1 MNLVIIGRF
10 PAATDTQI
18 RAFLP
23 ADREVFIT
31 ESDLSGPF
39 LQSADALI
47 PEHIQIPSF
56 GDKALM
62 LRMFQTGAGYGED
75 RAVCF
80 SGQHGQEGSFTK
92 WSCSRLYATIR
103 SPALARMSLRQSHFP
118 KQAG

>member
-47 PEHIQIPSF
+47 PIPSF
-56 GDKALM
+56 GDKALK
-62 LRMFQTGAGYGED
+62 LRMIQTGAGYGED

-92 WSCSRLYATIR
+92 R
-103 SPALARMSLRQSHFP
+103 S
-118 KQAG
+118 

>member
-23 ADREVFIT
+23 ADRE

-47 PEHIQIPSF
+47 PEHIPIPSF
-56 GDKALM
+56 GDKALK
-62 LRMFQTGAGYGED
+62 LRMIQTGAGYGED

-92 WSCSRLYATIR
+92 R
-103 SPALARMSLRQSHFP
+103 S
-118 KQAG
+118 

>member
-47 PEHIQIPSF
+47 PEHIALTFF
-56 GDKALM
+56 GDKALKM
-62 LRMFQTGAGYGED
+62 RTLQTGDGYGED
-75 RAVCF
+75 RDICF
-80 SGQHGQEGSFTK
+80 SRQDGQEGSFTK
-92 WSCSRLYATIR
+92 R
-103 SPALARMSLRQSHFP
+103 S
-118 KQAG
+118 

>member
-47 PEHIQIPSF
+47 PLL
-56 GDKALM
+56 G
-62 LRMFQTGAGYGED
+62 T
-75 RAVCF
+75 
-80 SGQHGQEGSFTK
+80 
-92 WSCSRLYATIR
+92 RL
-103 SPALARMSLRQSHFP
+103 
-118 KQAG
+118 

>member
-47 PEHIQIPSF
+47 PEHIPIPSF
-56 GDKALM
+56 GDKALK
-62 LRMFQTGAGYGED
+62 LRMIQTGAGYGED

-80 SGQHGQEGSFTK
+80 TIKLVESFTLHYITQPRTDI
-92 WSCSRLYATIR
+92 SFFVC
-103 SPALARMSLRQSHFP
+103 P
-118 KQAG
+118 

>member
-31 ESDLSGPF
+31 ESELARPF
-39 LQSADALI
+39 LQSADAPI
-47 PEHIQIPSF
+47 PEHISMGPSF
-56 GDKALM
+56 GDKALK
-62 LRMFQTGAGYGED
+62 LRMIQTGAGYDED

-92 WSCSRLYATIR
+92 R
-103 SPALARMSLRQSHFP
+103 S
-118 KQAG
+118 

>member
-31 ESDLSGPF
+31 EWELSGPF

-47 PEHIQIPSF
+47 PEHIPIPSF
-56 GDKALM
+56 G
-62 LRMFQTGAGYGED
+62 
-75 RAVCF
+75 AV
-80 SGQHGQEGSFTK
+80 SYTHLTLPTT
-92 WSCSRLYATIR
+92 SRV
-103 SPALARMSLRQSHFP
+103 
-118 KQAG
+118 

>member
-31 ESDLSGPF
+31 EWELSGPF

-47 PEHIQIPSF
+47 PEHIPIPSF
-56 GDKALM
+56 GDKALK
-62 LRMFQTGAGYGED
+62 LRMIQTGAGYGED

-80 SGQHGQEGSFTK
+80 SGHMAK
-92 WSCSRLYATIR
+92 RDRSRRGPDRGFKRPSDRRRL
-103 SPALARMSLRQSHFP
+103 PGCL
-118 KQAG
+118 

>member
-31 ESDLSGPF
+31 EWELSGPF

-47 PEHIQIPSF
+47 P
-56 GDKALM
+56 
-62 LRMFQTGAGYGED
+62 
-75 RAVCF
+75 
-80 SGQHGQEGSFTK
+80 
-92 WSCSRLYATIR
+92 
-103 SPALARMSLRQSHFP
+103 
-118 KQAG
+118 

>member
-47 PEHIQIPSF
+47 PEHIPIPSF
-56 GDKALM
+56 GDKALK
-62 LRMFQTGAGYGED
+62 LRMIQTGAGMAKIEPSAFLVNMAKRD
-75 RAVCF
+75 R
-80 SGQHGQEGSFTK
+80 
-92 WSCSRLYATIR
+92 SRRGPDRGFKRPSDRRRL
-103 SPALARMSLRQSHFP
+103 PGCL
-118 KQAG
+118 

>member
-31 ESDLSGPF
+31 DWELSGPF

-47 PEHIQIPSF
+47 PEHIPIPSF
-56 GDKALM
+56 GDKALK
-62 LRMFQTGAGYGED
+62 LRMIQTGAGYGED

-80 SGQHGQEGSFTK
+80 SGQHGQEGSFT
-92 WSCSRLYATIR
+92 RR
-103 SPALARMSLRQSHFP
+103 S
-118 KQAG
+118 

>member
-39 LQSADALI
+39 CRV
-47 PEHIQIPSF
+47 
-56 GDKALM
+56 
-62 LRMFQTGAGYGED
+62 RM
-75 RAVCF
+75 R
-80 SGQHGQEGSFTK
+80 S
-92 WSCSRLYATIR
+92 SRNTSR
-103 SPALARMSLRQSHFP
+103 FP
-118 KQAG
+118 LLGTRL

>member
-47 PEHIQIPSF
+47 PEHIPIPSF
-56 GDKALM
+56 W
-62 LRMFQTGAGYGED
+62 
-75 RAVCF
+75 
-80 SGQHGQEGSFTK
+80 GQGSEAADDSNRGRV
-92 WSCSRLYATIR
+92 WRR
-103 SPALARMSLRQSHFP
+103 
-118 KQAG
+118 

>member
-31 ESDLSGPF
+31 EWEMSGPF

-56 GDKALM
+56 GDKALK
-62 LRMFQTGAGYGED
+62 LRMIQTGAGYGVD

-92 WSCSRLYATIR
+92 R
-103 SPALARMSLRQSHFP
+103 S
-118 KQAG
+118 